1 MENKNRSGI
10 FLGVIGVATLIVAII
25 GATFAFF
32 TAQAGSADDEITAG
46 STKLALGYEDTLKTN
61 LKANLIPAA
70 DNIAIYAAN
79 NQNGK
84 EKGANN
90 QCVDDNAN
98 EVCSVYEFT
107 IGNPNKTTAQT
118 LYFSLQN
125 VDNNFAHLYYAVYE
139 LQPEPYVENSP
150 SVLKDADP
158 STAGVIDPVIAATP
172 VIDAMDD
179 EDTDVLPLLA
189 LNQTLAPSKN
199 AADADVDLNTVAKL
213 ADPASYTLYTQTIGT
228 VTQYNKRTYRM
239 IFWIHEAGQEN
250 VNADEE
256 KTFKATLLISTSD
269 GETGV
274 TGQIAS
280 AG

>member
-25 GATFAFF
+25 GATFAYF
-32 TAQAGSADDEITAG
+32 TAQAGSSADEVTAG
-46 STKLALGYEDTLKTN
+46 STKLALGYEDTSKTN

-79 NQNGK
+79 NQTGTGP
-84 EKGANN
+84 EANK

-125 VDNNFAHLYYAVYE
+125 VTNQFANLYYAVYE
-139 LQPEPYVENSP
+139 I
-150 SVLKDADP
+150 DADGELV
-158 STAGVIDPVIAATP
+158 STPVIAATAVP
-172 VIDAMDD
+172 EPNNEKVI
-179 EDTDVLPLLA
+179 PLAA
-189 LNQTLAPSKN
+189 LNQTLAPSK
-199 AADADVDLNTVAKL
+199 ATADADATLSVD
-213 ADPASYTLYTQTIGT
+213 DPASYTLYTQEIGG
-228 VTQYNKRTYRM
+228 VEQFNKRTYRL
-239 IFWIHEAGQEN
+239 ILWIHEAGEEN
-250 VNADEE
+250 VGADEE
-256 KTFKATLLISTSD
+256 KDFTATLLISTSD
-269 GETGV
+269 GQTGV